1 MKLVRVPL
9 KLVFYYILG
18 LLGIMAI
25 SVAPQAVRERGLYN
39 FIGYLEE
46 IIRFIYAFMDK
57 ESWSYSYK
65 GYTVHFMDMLLEP
78 YLYSLQVLGGALAI
92 GLVLAFILTVITV
105 FLPRWLSSFLKKLLN
120 TLETVPDLLFAFMLQ
135 LFIVYIFK
143 KFGYE
148 LMQFTELGDEKIYLA
163 PMITLSV
170 IPMISF
176 FRILLLITE
185 EELIKPHIEFAQS
198 KGMSKGKILLS
209 HVLKNISPSFFY
221 HGKIIIWGML
231 SSLFVIETIFN
242 MRGITYYIVQD
253 FRPMVIAISLILIF
267 TPFFVIYQGVY
278 LWVNG
283 GRNEDETKYKK
294 DNDNWT
300 EWKIWEWFSNIR
312 KLWWQHMHNPKF
324 AVGCSVLIL
333 MIVYSFGYSIF
344 KENPIKF
351 IQFMQNDEG
360 RIISSPPHKPF
371 GEMILGSDIYGYSIL
386 DQLIVGA
393 KYTLVFAL
401 VVAFLRV
408 IGGFYL
414 GVAYHFY
421 LKENKK
427 NWINRMVDSIHFLP
441 LSLIAYLLLR
451 PVLWG
456 LPVLG
461 WENSMFERLIY
472 EAIILIILVLPLTTV
487 LIGNELK
494 LIGRKDFVL
503 SAKLLGGSNKHL
515 LWTHLFPHL
524 APRLFIIFGNQ
535 FIQTLLILV
544 HLGLFH
550 LFLGG
555 TIITGGDM
563 PDPPKSGT
571 FEWSGLISSARYSLM
586 TGKYWIVV
594 APLVAFMIA
603 IIAMQLIVQGVKEI
617 QQQKVGVLVN
627 KSPIKTKNKL
637 LVEKKTYQPVFED
650 FQRTKQ
656 QNVKG

>member
-1 MKLVRVPL
+1 MRYLKFPL
-9 KLVFYYILG
+9 KFVFYYFLG
-18 LLGIMAI
+18 FIGIIAI
-25 SVAPQAVRERGLYN
+25 SVAPQSMRERGMYN
-39 FIGYLEE
+39 FIGYSEE
-46 IIRFIYAFMDK
+46 AVKFFFSFWDK
-57 ESWSYSYK
+57 ENWSYTYK
-65 GYTVHFMDMLLEP
+65 GYTEHFMDMLWEP

-92 GLVLAFILTVITV
+92 GLGFAFILTVFTV
-105 FLPRWLSSFLKKLLN
+105 FLPRWLSSPIKKLLN
-120 TLETVPDLLFAFMLQ
+120 LLETVPDLMFAFLLQ
-135 LFIVYIFK
+135 LFIVFIFK
-143 KFGYE
+143 KFGFE

-163 PMITLSV
+163 PMITLSI

-185 EELIKPHIEFAQS
+185 EELLKPHIEFAQS

-209 HVLKNISPSFFY
+209 HVFKNISPSLFY

-253 FRPMVIAISLILIF
+253 FRPMVIAISLLLIF
-267 TPFFVIYQGVY
+267 TPFFVVYQGVY
-278 LWVNG
+278 LWVNSSG
-283 GRNEDETKYKK
+283 SEDDTKYKK
-294 DNDNWT
+294 DKAKWT
-300 EWKIWEWFSNIR
+300 EWKIWGWLNSLR

-324 AVGCSVLIL
+324 ALGCSALFI
-333 MIVYSFGYSIF
+333 MIIYSFLYPLL
-344 KENPIKF
+344 KENPIHYIKY
-351 IQFMQNDEG
+351 MKNDEG
-360 RIISSPPHKPF
+360 RIVSGPPHEPSNQ
-371 GEMILGSDIYGYSIL
+371 MILGSDIYGYSIM

-393 KYTLVFAL
+393 KYTLLFAL
-401 VVAFLRV
+401 IVAVLRV

-414 GVAYHFY
+414 GIFYHFH
-421 LKENKK
+421 LKESRK
-427 NWINRMVDSIHFLP
+427 NWLDRLVDSIHFLP

-461 WENSMFERLIY
+461 WDNSMFERLVF
-472 EAIILIILVLPLTTV
+472 EAMVLTILVLPLTTV

-494 LIGRKDFVL
+494 LIGKKDFVL
-503 SAKLLGGSNKHL
+503 SAKLLGGDNKHL
-515 LWTHLFPHL
+515 LWIHLFPHL
-524 APRLFIIFGNQ
+524 APRLFIIFGQQ

-555 TIITGGDM
+555 TIISGGDM

-586 TGKYWIVV
+586 TGKYWIVL
-594 APLVAFMIA
+594 APLAAFMIA

-617 QQQKVGVLVN
+617 QQKKVGVLVN
-627 KSPIKTKNKL
+627 NTPIKSKKKRVKKKEYHPVMDDFKL
-637 LVEKKTYQPVFED
+637 TNQQTY
-650 FQRTKQ
+650 
-656 QNVKG
+656 KG

>member
-1 MKLVRVPL
+1 MRILRFPL
-9 KLVFYYILG
+9 KFLFYYFLG
-18 LLGIMAI
+18 FIGIIAI
-25 SVAPQAVRERGLYN
+25 SVAPQAMRERGLYN
-39 FIGYLEE
+39 FIGYAEE
-46 IIRFIYAFMDK
+46 AVTFFFAFWDK
-57 ESWSYSYK
+57 ENWSYSYK
-65 GYTVHFMDMLLEP
+65 GYTEHFMDMLWEP
-78 YLYSLQVLGGALAI
+78 YVYSLQVLGGALAI
-92 GLVLAFILTVITV
+92 GLVLGLLLTVITIY
-105 FLPRWLSSFLKKLLN
+105 LPRWLSAPIKKLLN
-120 TLETVPDLLFAFMLQ
+120 LLETVPDLMFAFMLQ
-135 LFIVYIFK
+135 LFIVFIYK
-143 KFGYE
+143 KFGFE

-185 EELIKPHIEFAQS
+185 EELLKPHIEFAQS
-198 KGMSKGKILLS
+198 KGLSKGRILFS
-209 HVLKNISPSFFY
+209 HVMKNISPSLFY

-267 TPFFVIYQGVY
+267 TPFFVVYQGVY
-278 LWVNG
+278 LWVNTAG
-283 GRNEDETKYKK
+283 QQDDSNYKK
-294 DNDNWT
+294 DKVKWT
-300 EWKIWEWFSNIR
+300 DWKVWGWLGALR
-312 KLWWQHMHNPKF
+312 RLWWKHMHNPKF
-324 AVGCSVLIL
+324 ALGCSALFVMVI
-333 MIVYSFGYSIF
+333 YSFLYPLF
-344 KENPIKF
+344 KEKPIHYIKYLK
-351 IQFMQNDEG
+351 NAEG
-360 RIISSPPHKPF
+360 RIVSGPPHEPSR
-371 GEMILGSDIYGYSIL
+371 EMILGSDIYGYSIM

-393 KYTLVFAL
+393 KYTLLFAL
-401 VVAFLRV
+401 IVALMRV

-414 GVAYHFY
+414 GVFYHFH
-421 LKENKK
+421 LKERRK
-427 NWINRMVDSIHFLP
+427 NWLDRLVDSIHFLP

-461 WENSMFERLIY
+461 WDHSMFERLVF
-472 EAIILIILVLPLTTV
+472 EAMVLTILVLPLTTV

-494 LIGRKDFVL
+494 LIGRNDFVL
-503 SAKLLGGSNKHL
+503 SARLLGGSNKHL

-524 APRLFIIFGNQ
+524 APRLFIIFGQQ

-555 TIITGGDM
+555 TIISGGDL

-586 TGKYWIVV
+586 TGKYWIVL
-594 APLVAFMIA
+594 APLVAFMIS

-617 QQQKVGVLVN
+617 QQQKVGVLIN
-627 KSPIKTKNKL
+627 KTPIKKKHKT
-637 LVEKKTYQPVFED
+637 EKKKSYRPAVAD
-650 FQRTKQ
+650 FRLTNQHTH
-656 QNVKG
+656 KG